1 MGSMCVHTKRRHDEP
16 KAMSIRYEHYDN
28 DETYDDAN
36 EGARPDREISLGTA
50 TVLGIF
56 LALAMVCA
64 LFFGFGYSMGR
75 RSVPSALANINTG
88 ISAPLPENKL
98 TPGSLAPLH
107 TSSGAPAENPA
118 EAADADNAAGAKTT
132 SVQKI
137 KPGAATV
144 AAGDAAAETPQAVQH
159 ESVTRAVA
167 QATEQKPLPSRADD
181 AAATSSISA
190 GGTSYVQ
197 VAAISVTHKEDAEM
211 LKGSL
216 QRRGY
221 AVAIHQGTQDQLLHV
236 QIGPLASKKDA
247 EAMKA
252 RLLSDGY
259 NAIVK

>member
-1 MGSMCVHTKRRHDEP
+1 
-16 KAMSIRYEHYDN
+16 MSIRYEHYDR
-28 DETYDDAN
+28 DEGYDEQSDA
-36 EGARPDREISLGTA
+36 AAQDREISLGTA

-56 LALAMVCA
+56 LALALVCA

-75 RSVPSALANINTG
+75 RSVPSALANVNTG

-98 TPGSLAPLH
+98 TPGSLAPPRPSYA
-107 TSSGAPAENPA
+107 TSSDGAG
-118 EAADADNAAGAKTT
+118 EAAESTDSASGVKAPTG
-132 SVQKI
+132 QKI

-144 AAGDAAAETPQAVQH
+144 AADEPGSGTPQAFQH
-159 ESVTRAVA
+159 QSITRAVA
-167 QATEQKPLPSRADD
+167 QATDQKPLPSRAGTDD
-181 AAATSSISA
+181 ATAAPMPALSA

>member
-1 MGSMCVHTKRRHDEP
+1 
-16 KAMSIRYEHYDN
+16 MSIRYEHYDSE
-28 DETYDDAN
+28 DSREV
-36 EGARPDREISLGTA
+36 GSGQDREISLGTA

-56 LALAMVCA
+56 LALALVCA

-75 RSVPSALANINTG
+75 RSVPSALANVNTG
-88 ISAPLPENKL
+88 ISEPLPESRP
-98 TPGSLAPLH
+98 TPGTVTSPHAAYAPPGESSAGGSPAVAEPTISKTLAGQKAKPAAAAGVTASHDAIATPLAAQQQQIARSVQ
-107 TSSGAPAENPA
+107 SSAELRPIPGRAVPTTLSNPSSS
-118 EAADADNAAGAKTT
+118 AAGA
-132 SVQKI
+132 SF
-137 KPGAATV
+137 
-144 AAGDAAAETPQAVQH
+144 
-159 ESVTRAVA
+159 
-167 QATEQKPLPSRADD
+167 
-181 AAATSSISA
+181 
-190 GGTSYVQ
+190 VQ
-197 VAAISVTHKEDAEM
+197 VAAISSAHREDAEM

>member
-1 MGSMCVHTKRRHDEP
+1 
-16 KAMSIRYEHYDN
+16 MSIRYEHYDGQEN
-28 DETYDDAN
+28 YEDQQESD
-36 EGARPDREISLGTA
+36 GSDREISLGTA

-56 LALAMVCA
+56 LALAIVCA

-75 RSVPSALANINTG
+75 RSVPSALANVNTG

-98 TPGSLAPLH
+98 TPGSLAPSRPSY
-107 TSSGAPAENPA
+107 TPPNESAAAAADSPDDAAGQKAPA
-118 EAADADNAAGAKTT
+118 GQQT
-132 SVQKI
+132 
-137 KPGAATV
+137 KPGAATAATDVDV
-144 AAGDAAAETPQAVQH
+144 AGTPQAVQH
-159 ESVTRAVA
+159 QSITRAVA
-167 QATEQKPLPSRADD
+167 QATDQRPLPARGGATD
-181 AAATSSISA
+181 AAMPPITA

-197 VAAISVTHKEDAEM
+197 VAAISVTHKDDAEM

-236 QIGPLASKKDA
+236 QIGPLATKKDA

>member
-1 MGSMCVHTKRRHDEP
+1 
-16 KAMSIRYEHYDN
+16 MSTRYEHYDGDDG
-28 DETYDDAN
+28 DEDHQSAF
-36 EGARPDREISLGTA
+36 ASSDREISLGTA

-56 LALAMVCA
+56 LALAIVCA

-75 RSVPSALANINTG
+75 RSVPSALANVNTG

-98 TPGSLAPLH
+98 TPGSLTPARPSYTAPSES
-107 TSSGAPAENPA
+107 TADTTDDATTTKVPAQR
-118 EAADADNAAGAKTT
+118 T
-132 SVQKI
+132 
-137 KPGAATV
+137 KPGAATAVPDGVV
-144 AAGDAAAETPQAVQH
+144 AGSPQALQHQTIARAAAQT
-159 ESVTRAVA
+159 TD
-167 QATEQKPLPSRADD
+167 QKSIPARTS
-181 AAATSSISA
+181 AATAEPTAMPAVSS
-190 GGTSYVQ
+190 GGTMYVQ

>member
-1 MGSMCVHTKRRHDEP
+1 
-16 KAMSIRYEHYDN
+16 MSIRYEHYDN
-28 DETYDDAN
+28 DDGFDDGSDA
-36 EGARPDREISLGTA
+36 GSPDREISLGTA

-56 LALAMVCA
+56 LALALVCA

-75 RSVPSALANINTG
+75 RSVPSALANVNTG
-88 ISAPLPENKL
+88 ISAPLPESKL
-98 TPGSLAPLH
+98 TPGSLAPPRA
-107 TSSGAPAENPA
+107 SYAAPAENSA
-118 EAADADNAAGAKTT
+118 EPVDTSDSAYGGKAPTGQKT
-132 SVQKI
+132 

-144 AAGDAAAETPQAVQH
+144 TIDEPAAGTPQAVQH
-159 ESVTRAVA
+159 QSVTRAVA
-167 QATEQKPLPSRADD
+167 QATEQKPLPVKSGDTSP
-181 AAATSSISA
+181 AALPSITA

-216 QRRGY
+216 LRRGY

-236 QIGPLASKKDA
+236 QIGPLATRKDA

>member
-1 MGSMCVHTKRRHDEP
+1 M
-16 KAMSIRYEHYDN
+16 RYEHYDGDDG
-28 DETYDDAN
+28 DEDHQRESAS
-36 EGARPDREISLGTA
+36 PDREISLGTA

-56 LALAMVCA
+56 LALAVVCA

-75 RSVPSALANINTG
+75 RSVPSALANVNTG

-98 TPGSLAPLH
+98 TPGSLTPAR
-107 TSSGAPAENPA
+107 SSYTTPSEPTADTTDD
-118 EAADADNAAGAKTT
+118 AATPKTQR
-132 SVQKI
+132 V

-144 AAGDAAAETPQAVQH
+144 AMDGPAGPMQTVQRQTAA
-159 ESVTRAVA
+159 RAVTSTTDQKLKSA
-167 QATEQKPLPSRADD
+167 QSS
-181 AAATSSISA
+181 AATAEPSAVPAISA
-190 GGTSYVQ
+190 GGATYVQ

-247 EAMKA
+247 EAMKS

>member
-1 MGSMCVHTKRRHDEP
+1 
-16 KAMSIRYEHYDN
+16 MSLRYEHYDG
-28 DETYDDAN
+28 DDSYEDQSEA
-36 EGARPDREISLGTA
+36 ASADREISLGTA

-56 LALAMVCA
+56 LALAIVCA

-75 RSVPSALANINTG
+75 RSVPSALANVNPG
-88 ISAPLPENKL
+88 ISAPLPDSRP
-98 TPGSLAPLH
+98 TPGSL
-107 TSSGAPAENPA
+107 SPARPSYTAASEP
-118 EAADADNAAGAKTT
+118 AADTTDDAAATKTPT
-132 SVQKI
+132 GQHA

-144 AAGDAAAETPQAVQH
+144 TTEDATAGSPQAVQH
-159 ESVTRAVA
+159 QTITRAVA
-167 QATEQKPLPSRADD
+167 QATDQKPLPAQGPAEAES
-181 AAATSSISA
+181 AAMPA
-190 GGTSYVQ
+190 GSGTSYVQ

>member
-1 MGSMCVHTKRRHDEP
+1 
-16 KAMSIRYEHYDN
+16 MSIRYEHYDS
-28 DETYDDAN
+28 DERDEDHA
-36 EGARPDREISLGTA
+36 EVDSQDREISLGTA

-56 LALAMVCA
+56 LALALVCA

-75 RSVPSALANINTG
+75 RSVPSALANVNTG

-98 TPGSLAPLH
+98 TPGSLAPSRPSY
-107 TSSGAPAENPA
+107 TAPNETATAVMDTTDDASGTKAPS
-118 EAADADNAAGAKTT
+118 GQRT
-132 SVQKI
+132 
-137 KPGAATV
+137 KPGAAT
-144 AAGDAAAETPQAVQH
+144 AAIPEDAAAGSPQAVQH
-159 ESVTRAVA
+159 QSITRAVA
-167 QATEQKPLPSRADD
+167 QATDQKPLPRQNSAAD
-181 AAATSSISA
+181 AASAAMPPISA

>member
-1 MGSMCVHTKRRHDEP
+1 
-16 KAMSIRYEHYDN
+16 MSIRYEHYDG
-28 DETYDDAN
+28 DEGYEDQSEA
-36 EGARPDREISLGTA
+36 ASADREISLGTA

-56 LALAMVCA
+56 LALAIVCA

-75 RSVPSALANINTG
+75 RSVPSALANVDPG
-88 ISAPLPENKL
+88 ISAPLPGSKL
-98 TPGSLAPLH
+98 TPGSLSPARPSSIAPSELAAD
-107 TSSGAPAENPA
+107 TTDDAAAAKAPA
-118 EAADADNAAGAKTT
+118 G
-132 SVQKI
+132 QHG

-144 AAGDAAAETPQAVQH
+144 VTEDAAAGSPQAVQH
-159 ESVTRAVA
+159 QTIARAVA
-167 QATEQKPLPSRADD
+167 QATDQKPLPTQSPAE
-181 AAATSSISA
+181 AESTAMPAVSTN
-190 GGTSYVQ
+190 GTIYVQ

>member
-1 MGSMCVHTKRRHDEP
+1 
-16 KAMSIRYEHYDN
+16 MSIRYEHYDS
-28 DETYDDAN
+28 DEGYDEQSDA
-36 EGARPDREISLGTA
+36 AAQDREISLGTA

-56 LALAMVCA
+56 LALALVCA

-75 RSVPSALANINTG
+75 RSVPSALANVNTG

-98 TPGSLAPLH
+98 TPGSLTPARPSYAAP
-107 TSSGAPAENPA
+107 TDGSGETADTTDGASGVKAPT
-118 EAADADNAAGAKTT
+118 GQKT
-132 SVQKI
+132 
-137 KPGAATV
+137 KPGAAT
-144 AAGDAAAETPQAVQH
+144 AAADEPDAGTPQAFQH
-159 ESVTRAVA
+159 QSISRAVA
-167 QATEQKPLPSRADD
+167 QATDQKPLPSRGATTTD
-181 AAATSSISA
+181 AAAATPMPAISV

-197 VAAISVTHKEDAEM
+197 VAAISVTHKDDAEM

>member
-1 MGSMCVHTKRRHDEP
+1 
-16 KAMSIRYEHYDN
+16 MSIRYEHYDGDDS
-28 DETYDDAN
+28 DEDQREAAT
-36 EGARPDREISLGTA
+36 PDREISLGTA

-56 LALAMVCA
+56 LALAIVCA

-75 RSVPSALANINTG
+75 RSLPSALANVNPG
-88 ISAPLPENKL
+88 ISAPLPESRL
-98 TPGSLAPLH
+98 TPGTL
-107 TSSGAPAENPA
+107 SSGRPSYTAQSESARASTDDAAATKAAPAQR
-118 EAADADNAAGAKTT
+118 
-132 SVQKI
+132 V

-144 AAGDAAAETPQAVQH
+144 ATEDAAAGSPQAVQH
-159 ESVTRAVA
+159 QTIARAVA
-167 QATEQKPLPSRADD
+167 QATDQKPLPVRTPAPEPDSTATPAV
-181 AAATSSISA
+181 AASGA
-190 GGTSYVQ
+190 SYVQ

>member
-1 MGSMCVHTKRRHDEP
+1 
-16 KAMSIRYEHYDN
+16 MSIRYEHYDS
-28 DETYDDAN
+28 DESYDEQSDAA
-36 EGARPDREISLGTA
+36 GPDREISLGTA

-56 LALAMVCA
+56 LALALVCA

-75 RSVPSALANINTG
+75 RSVPSALANVNTG

-98 TPGSLAPLH
+98 TPGSLPPQRPSYAAAAES
-107 TSSGAPAENPA
+107 TGETTDSASGGSAPA
-118 EAADADNAAGAKTT
+118 GQKT
-132 SVQKI
+132 

-144 AAGDAAAETPQAVQH
+144 AADEPAAAGTPQAFQH
-159 ESVTRAVA
+159 QSVTRAVA
-167 QATEQKPLPSRADD
+167 QATDQKPLPSSSRAGADD
-181 AAATSSISA
+181 AAPAGAMPAISA

>member
-1 MGSMCVHTKRRHDEP
+1 
-16 KAMSIRYEHYDN
+16 MSIRYEHYDR
-28 DETYDDAN
+28 DDGYEDPQHESPSA
-36 EGARPDREISLGTA
+36 DREISLGTA

-56 LALAMVCA
+56 LALAVVCA

-75 RSVPSALANINTG
+75 RSVPSALANVNTG
-88 ISAPLPENKL
+88 ISTPLPENKL
-98 TPGSLAPLH
+98 TPGSLTPTRPSYAAPLES
-107 TSSGAPAENPA
+107 TTDTTDD
-118 EAADADNAAGAKTT
+118 AATIKASAGQRA
-132 SVQKI
+132 

-144 AAGDAAAETPQAVQH
+144 ATDGTTAGSSAAVQH
-159 ESVTRAVA
+159 QTLARPAA
-167 QATEQKPLPSRADD
+167 QATDQRPTASRNA
-181 AAATSSISA
+181 AAATAPTAMPSGSA
-190 GGTSYVQ
+190 SGTTYVQ

-211 LKGSL
+211 LRGSL

-236 QIGPLASKKDA
+236 QVGPFASKKDA

>member
-1 MGSMCVHTKRRHDEP
+1 
-16 KAMSIRYEHYDN
+16 MSIRYEHYDG
-28 DETYDDAN
+28 DEGYEDQSEA
-36 EGARPDREISLGTA
+36 AAPDREISLGTA

-56 LALAMVCA
+56 LALAIVCA

-75 RSVPSALANINTG
+75 RSVPSALANVNAG

-98 TPGSLAPLH
+98 TPGSMAPVRPSY
-107 TSSGAPAENPA
+107 TAPSQPAADTTDDAAATRAPA
-118 EAADADNAAGAKTT
+118 GQR
-132 SVQKI
+132 V
-137 KPGAATV
+137 KPGAGAVATE
-144 AAGDAAAETPQAVQH
+144 DAAAGSPQAVQH
-159 ESVTRAVA
+159 QTIARAVA
-167 QATEQKPLPSRADD
+167 QATDQKPLPTRSPAADAD
-181 AAATSSISA
+181 SVIAAS
-190 GGTSYVQ
+190 GTSYVQ

-247 EAMKA
+247 EAMKV

>member
-1 MGSMCVHTKRRHDEP
+1 
-16 KAMSIRYEHYDN
+16 MSIRYEHYDS
-28 DETYDDAN
+28 DERDAEQRDSDN
-36 EGARPDREISLGTA
+36 PDREISLGTA

-56 LALAMVCA
+56 LALALVCA

-75 RSVPSALANINTG
+75 RSVPSALANVNTG

-98 TPGSLAPLH
+98 TPGSLAPPRASY
-107 TSSGAPAENPA
+107 TPPAEGA
-118 EAADADNAAGAKTT
+118 SDAADPSESLSGGNAPSGQKT
-132 SVQKI
+132 
-137 KPGAATV
+137 KPGAATI
-144 AAGDAAAETPQAVQH
+144 ATDAAQPGTPQAVQH
-159 ESVTRAVA
+159 QTITRAVA
-167 QATEQKPLPSRADD
+167 QATDQKPLPPHDGAGE
-181 AAATSSISA
+181 ATAATMPAITA

-211 LKGSL
+211 LRGSL

>member
-1 MGSMCVHTKRRHDEP
+1 
-16 KAMSIRYEHYDN
+16 MSIRYEHYDN
-28 DETYDDAN
+28 EEREDERSDS
-36 EGARPDREISLGTA
+36 GGHDREISLGTA

-56 LALAMVCA
+56 LALALVCA

-75 RSVPSALANINTG
+75 RSVPSALANVNTG
-88 ISAPLPENKL
+88 ISAPLPESKL
-98 TPGSLAPLH
+98 TPGSLTSPRASYAPLAGSA
-107 TSSGAPAENPA
+107 TTADSDSGAK
-118 EAADADNAAGAKTT
+118 GVTGSKT
-132 SVQKI
+132 

-144 AAGDAAAETPQAVQH
+144 AMDAPADGVSQAAQRKQIAPAITQTADPKSLSPRGGAAET
-159 ESVTRAVA
+159 SN
-167 QATEQKPLPSRADD
+167 
-181 AAATSSISA
+181 AAMPAITA

-221 AVAIHQGTQDQLLHV
+221 AVAIHQGTQDQLLHI

-247 EAMKA
+247 EAMKV